1 MRNKVKYFS
10 QGYREKDDDSSS
22 NLICDAGL
30 MLESYKKVIVLSFHF
45 DKFAWYISYRIPSI
59 RKGD

>member
-30 MLESYKKVIVLSFHF
+30 MLESYKKVIVLSFHL
-45 DKFAWYISYRIPSI
+45 DKFT
-59 RKGD
+59 